1 MTSIGVIAEY
11 NPFHNGHL
19 YQLEKIREME
29 PDALIIA
36 VITTTFTQRG
46 TPSILSKYDKTR
58 ICLEYGIDLVVE
70 LPYPFATQGADI
82 FAKGAIQILT
92 ELKVDKL
99 YFGSESNDV
108 SNLIHLAKITFSD
121 DYQKKVSF
129 YLNNGINYPTALNL
143 AFENE
148 NTVTT
153 PNDLLG
159 LSYVKEILRQNS
171 KIVPKT
177 IKRTNSY
184 HEKKILS
191 EITSATSIRE
201 AIKLGLDFS
210 KAVPPFCYQ
219 ILKNVNHNEEA
230 YFSLLR
236 YKIISCPN
244 LSIYQTV
251 DEGIENRIK
260 KEIRDASSL
269 EDLVQRLKTKR
280 YTYNRIKRM
289 LCHILCCFTKEEAKK
304 FSDISYIRILGFS
317 LKGRNYLNG
326 IKKNVSIP
334 MITTLSKGK
343 NEMLDLEKRI
353 FSIYSSIYPVYQWK
367 KLEKKEYQ
375 DFPIFIDKQ
384 KRKV

>member
-1 MTSIGVIAEY
+1 MTTIGIIAEY

-19 YQLEKIREME
+19 YQLKKVREME
-29 PDALIIA
+29 PDSTIVA

-46 TPSILSKYDKTR
+46 TPSILNKYDKTR

-70 LPYPFATQGADI
+70 LPFPFATQGADI

-99 YFGSESNDV
+99 YFGSESNDI

-121 DYQKKVSF
+121 DYQKRVSS
-129 YLNNGINYPTALNL
+129 YLKDGINYPTALNL

-148 NTVTT
+148 NMVTT

-201 AIKLGLDFS
+201 AINLGLDFS
-210 KAVPPFCYQ
+210 KTVPPFCYQ
-219 ILKNVNHNEEA
+219 ILKNVNYNEEA

-260 KEIRDASSL
+260 KEIMDASSL

-304 FSDISYIRILGFS
+304 FSDISYIRILGFNT
-317 LKGRNYLNG
+317 KGRIYLNK
-326 IKKNVSIP
+326 IKRDVSVP

-343 NEMLDLEKRI
+343 DDMLNLEKRVA
-353 FSIYSSIYPVYQWK
+353 SIYSSIYSVDQWR
-367 KLEKKEYQ
+367 KLEQKEYQ
-375 DFPIFIDKQ
+375 DFPIFIDK
-384 KRKV
+384 

>member
-1 MTSIGVIAEY
+1 MTTIGIIAEY

-19 YQLEKIREME
+19 YQLKKVREME
-29 PDALIIA
+29 PDSTIVA

-46 TPSILSKYDKTR
+46 TPSILNKYDKTR

-70 LPYPFATQGADI
+70 LPFPFATQGADI

-99 YFGSESNDV
+99 YFGSESNDI

-121 DYQKKVSF
+121 DYQKRVSS
-129 YLNNGINYPTALNL
+129 YLKDGINYPTALNL

-148 NTVTT
+148 NMVTT

-201 AIKLGLDFS
+201 AINLGLDFS
-210 KAVPPFCYQ
+210 KTVPPFCYQ
-219 ILKNVNHNEEA
+219 ILKNVNYNEEA

-251 DEGIENRIK
+251 DEGIENKVK
-260 KEIRDASSL
+260 KEIKDASSL

-289 LCHILCCFTKEEAKK
+289 LCHILCSFTKEEAKM
-304 FSDISYIRILGFS
+304 FSDISYIRILGFNT
-317 LKGRNYLNG
+317 KGRIYLNK
-326 IKKNVSIP
+326 IKRDVSVP

-343 NEMLDLEKRI
+343 DDMLNLEKRVA
-353 FSIYSSIYPVYQWK
+353 SIYSSIYSVDQWR
-367 KLEKKEYQ
+367 KLEQKEYQ
-375 DFPIFIDKQ
+375 DFPIFIDK
-384 KRKV
+384 